1 MKNIS
6 VVFNNTLRL
15 VGYFHNLS
23 TSASCVTHAESGQAV
38 IGFTRLSTDLGLMP
52 PWPGMEIALRGIA
65 VCS

>member
-15 VGYFHNLS
+15 VGYFNNLS

-52 PWPGMEIALRGIA
+52 SWPGMEIALRGIA